1 MLGTPFLC
9 TKFPLEIQGVE
20 IDAFQFSGVSRP
32 QAVCRR
38 AQHFQPLKCPELA
51 PAASDFGKGP
61 WLPLEQL
68 KARGLQASQ
77 LASSLRHWFLLLFMS
92 LVGENGLRR
101 EGKGIC
107 LKAGLPVAK
116 SLESWFLFKISRAV
130 GRQGRG

>member
-32 QAVCRR
+32 QAICRR

-61 WLPLEQL
+61 WLPLQQL

-77 LASSLRHWFLLLFMS
+77 F
-92 LVGENGLRR
+92 G
-101 EGKGIC
+101 
-107 LKAGLPVAK
+107 
-116 SLESWFLFKISRAV
+116 FLFATLVSPSYMCPWLVRMA
-130 GRQGRG
+130 